1 MLIPDGHIAKPGWF
15 DGVFI
20 ILLICKHSSPE
31 HNQGSFTLI
40 PVAAPCKP
48 QLSIINIFPNLF
60 RIAHCFYYS
69 HSPKYAPSKRAAH
82 HLHVTVTEIVS
93 NMGSS
98 LTQAEA
104 ASLGIKLRES
114 CDACLTAKVKCGKG
128 RPMCQRCLTNGSD
141 CSYSPS
147 ARAGRKN
154 RNSTGGIKKSGS
166 NTTAHKRPVSIDIPK
181 DAAPSPTPTQWPSH
195 IRAYEAGH
203 QVLEKSNCN
212 NVGGS
217 MAPSI
222 STSNTQFFSTTT
234 PPLTSED
241 EALDMNAGQHGI
253 PISSDTDDNL
263 YNLMPTPPFHQNE
276 FPPEFSHL
284 DGPVSASSTLTFP
297 EFDLSSPLSHT
308 KQTLGTNAWMNQD
321 TTFASIPTS
330 SHGNLDTSFYELS
343 TPISHPQ
350 TQFYT
355 DGQIPSQH
363 LEILA
368 EECDCF
374 ADCLH
379 TLKELHMSSWART
392 TDAEKCPQFDIVLK
406 GNNAAITASNK
417 MLTCVRCSTK
427 GGIGISAML
436 MATMF
441 GKVLSLYRAAVFD
454 RFGSTASSRDMQ
466 SPASLAFGAYE
477 VSGDDRHL
485 LEIEILL
492 FELKKVEKT
501 MNLWRDRSQ
510 HLSTDKD
517 VNSVYEAL
525 SMYLDKNLHH
535 VTEYLR
541 GKRLEMCQ

>member
-1 MLIPDGHIAKPGWF
+1 
-15 DGVFI
+15 
-20 ILLICKHSSPE
+20 
-31 HNQGSFTLI
+31 
-40 PVAAPCKP
+40 
-48 QLSIINIFPNLF
+48 
-60 RIAHCFYYS
+60 
-69 HSPKYAPSKRAAH
+69 
-82 HLHVTVTEIVS
+82 
-93 NMGSS
+93 MGSS

-141 CSYSPS
+141 CAYSPS

-166 NTTAHKRPVSIDIPK
+166 NTTSHKRPVSIDIPK
-181 DAAPSPTPTQWPSH
+181 NAAPSPTSTQWPSH
-195 IRAYEAGH
+195 VPPYDAGH
-203 QVLEKSNCN
+203 HALEKSNCN
-212 NVGGS
+212 NVSSS
-217 MAPSI
+217 MAPNM
-222 STSNTQFFSTTT
+222 TPRNTQFYSTTT

-253 PISSDTDDNL
+253 PITSDADDNNL

-276 FPPEFSHL
+276 FPHDFSHL
-284 DGPVSASSTLTFP
+284 DGPVSATSTLTFP
-297 EFDLSSPLSHT
+297 EFDISSPSSHT
-308 KQTLGTNAWMNQD
+308 KQTFGTNAWINQD
-321 TTFASIPTS
+321 AAYGSIPTY
-330 SHGNLDTSFYELS
+330 GNLDSSFFEIPNAISNPS
-343 TPISHPQ
+343 TQNHP
-350 TQFYT
+350 
-355 DGQIPSQH
+355 DGHIPSQH
-363 LEILA
+363 LDILA
-368 EECDCF
+368 GGCDCF

-379 TLKELHMSSWART
+379 TLKDLHLNSWART
-392 TDAEKCPQFDIVLK
+392 TDAEIGPQFDVVLK
-406 GNNAAITASNK
+406 SNNAAITASNK
-417 MLTCVRCSTK
+417 MLTCTACSTK

-454 RFGSTASSRDMQ
+454 RFGPTASSRDMQ

-501 MNLWRDRSQ
+501 MNLWHDRSQ
-510 HLSTDKD
+510 VLSADKD

-525 SMYLDKNLHH
+525 AMYLDKNLHH
-535 VTEYLR
+535 VTEFLR
-541 GKRLEMCQ
+541 DVRLQMCQ

>member
-1 MLIPDGHIAKPGWF
+1 MWF

-20 ILLICKHSSPE
+20 ILLICKLSSPQ
-31 HNQGSFTLI
+31 HNQGYLI
-40 PVAAPCKP
+40 LISWAAPCKP
-48 QLSIINIFPNLF
+48 QLNIINLFPNLF
-60 RIAHCFYYS
+60 WIDHCFDYT
-69 HSPKYAPSKRAAH
+69 HSPEYSPSKRTVR
-82 HLHVTVTEIVS
+82 HLHLTVTEIIS

-166 NTTAHKRPVSIDIPK
+166 NTASHKRPVSIDIPK
-181 DAAPSPTPTQWPSH
+181 NAAQSPASTPWPSH
-195 IRAYEAGH
+195 LPAYDAGH

-212 NVGGS
+212 NVGGN
-217 MAPSI
+217 MAPNI
-222 STSNTQFFSTTT
+222 PTSNTQFYSTTT

-253 PISSDTDDNL
+253 PITSDAEDNL
-263 YNLMPTPPFHQNE
+263 YNLMPTPPFHQND
-276 FPPEFSHL
+276 FPHEFSHL

-297 EFDLSSPLSHT
+297 EFDLSSPSSHT
-308 KQTLGTNAWMNQD
+308 KQNLGTNAWINQD
-321 TTFASIPTS
+321 PSFASIPTVV
-330 SHGNLDTSFYELS
+330 HGNLDTSFFELP
-343 TPISHPQ
+343 TPISNPQ
-350 TQFYT
+350 TQNYT
-355 DGQIPSQH
+355 DGQMPSQH
-363 LEILA
+363 LDILA
-368 EECDCF
+368 EGCDCF

-379 TLKELHMSSWART
+379 TLKELHISSWART
-392 TDAEKCPQFDIVLK
+392 TGAEKGPQFDVVLK
-406 GNNAAITASNK
+406 ANNAAITASNK
-417 MLTCVRCSTK
+417 MLTCIACSTK

-454 RFGSTASSRDMQ
+454 RFGPTASSRDMQ

-510 HLSTDKD
+510 HLSADKD

-525 SMYLDKNLHH
+525 AMYLDKNLHH
-535 VTEYLR
+535 VTEFLR
-541 GKRLEMCQ
+541 DIRLEMCQ